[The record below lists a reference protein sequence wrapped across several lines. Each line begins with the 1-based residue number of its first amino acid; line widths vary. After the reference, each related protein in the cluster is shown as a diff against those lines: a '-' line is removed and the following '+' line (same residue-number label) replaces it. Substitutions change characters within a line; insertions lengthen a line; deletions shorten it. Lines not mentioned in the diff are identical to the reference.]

1 VRHVFKKTLFTLWA
15 LVVLACAADVPASEV
30 SVSASIHPTVAPVGG
45 EVTLV
50 VTVEGKFRKTSNPEL
65 PPLENFSVYQ
75 AGTSQSLSFGTG
87 GTSSS
92 LQFTYILIPKEPGMF
107 AIEPIRFRVGDKIYT
122 ADPVQIEVV
131 KSAPS
136 VQAPETVSGTAG
148 SGKDQGDQPIFI
160 QARTDKDTVYVN
172 EQITWTL
179 GFYTDGRIDLM
190 RTPEYSPPSAEGF
203 WVEDLPPQKNYY
215 KQIDGRQYLVNEIK
229 RAFFATAPGEY
240 RIGAAN
246 VDLVIEDFG
255 RGSRGSVF
263 DDFFD
268 RRFSSFGFGKPVSLK
283 TNEITV
289 TVLPLPAEGR
299 PPGFSGLV
307 GRDLELSLRADKRV
321 AQVGEPINV
330 TVEIQ
335 GVGNFKTMSAP
346 DPPTP
351 DDFKMYDSGTTSDL
365 FKKDYVVSGRKKYE
379 HVIIPKME
387 GDKTIP
393 PVRTSYFDPTDER
406 YKTIQSAPI
415 HFEIM
420 PGTEEQGRQ
429 VIFAGS
435 GEDIEVLGRDINYI
449 HPVPAVIHQR
459 GWTAYRS
466 RLYVALHALPLIALA
481 ASLAVERRRRRFK
494 HNIPLA
500 RASRAAREAQKTLD
514 RARRFNRQGRFDD
527 VYPVVS
533 DAIRNY
539 FADKMNVSASGLT
552 EGDIDGFLAAGEFR
566 DEDLED
572 LKYVLKTCDSARY
585 SPAVSEGGGADA
597 ARRTVEKASAV
608 LKTLERCLK

>member
-1 VRHVFKKTLFTLWA
+1 MRHVFKKTLFTLWA
-15 LVVLACAADVPASEV
+15 LVVLACATDVPASEV
-30 SVSASIHPTVAPVGG
+30 SVSASIHPTVVPVGS

-65 PPLENFSVYQ
+65 PPLEKFSVYQ

-92 LQFTYILIPKEPGMF
+92 LQFTYILVPKEPGTF
-107 AIEPIRFRVGDKIYT
+107 SIEPIRFRVGDKIYT
-122 ADPVQIEVV
+122 ADPVQLEVV

-136 VQAPETVSGTAG
+136 VQAPETAPGTADDG
-148 SGKDQGDQPIFI
+148 QGQGDQPIFI

-190 RTPEYSPPSAEGF
+190 RPPEYSPPSAEGF

-263 DDFFD
+263 DDFFN
-268 RRFSSFGFGKPVSLK
+268 RRFNSFGFGKPVSLK
-283 TNEITV
+283 TNEIAI
-289 TVLPLPAEGR
+289 TVLPLPAKGR

-307 GRDLELSLRADKRV
+307 GRDLELSLRADKQV

-346 DPPTP
+346 DPPVP

-379 HVIIPKME
+379 RVIIPKVE

-393 PVRTSYFDPTDER
+393 PIRMSYFDPTDER

-415 HFEIM
+415 HLEIM

-466 RLYVALHALPLIALA
+466 RLYLTLHALPLIALA

-527 VYPVVS
+527 VYLVVS

-539 FADKMNVSASGLT
+539 LADKMNVSASGLT
-552 EGDIDGFLAAGEFR
+552 EGDIDGFLATQELR

-572 LKYVLKTCDSARY
+572 LKYVLKACDSARY
-585 SPAVSEGGGADA
+585 SPEVSDGGADA
-597 ARRTVEKASAV
+597 ARRTIEKASAV
-608 LKTLERCLK
+608 LKILERCLK